1 MSALQLQEQLHIA
14 NTRLQEQAD
23 RIKQLQADLAV
34 RPLDPHQRCL
44 ELQTQVDQLTEMN
57 SKRCML
63 SRWSTWTGAHPPITR
78 TEEYEKNLLD
88 PGQKVREDVEAEWLP
103 KVQALEARAKEK
115 ELFYKELF
123 DDVHRLKSENVKLKE
138 VNLKQ

>member
-1 MSALQLQEQLHIA
+1 
-14 NTRLQEQAD
+14 
-23 RIKQLQADLAV
+23 
-34 RPLDPHQRCL
+34 
-44 ELQTQVDQLTEMN
+44 
-57 SKRCML
+57 ML